1 VDVWREEGLRREPEH
16 EYRPLESISIDLQ
29 LAVLVSEDIN
39 FFGHGAVDPEA
50 VGEAIGEWWRGSRLR
65 GASTISQQLART
77 LFLSH
82 DRSLW
87 RKIEEAR
94 LAWWLEKRLG
104 KKRILE
110 LYLNVVE
117 FGPGLLGA
125 EAAACHYHGLPA
137 DELNAEYAAE
147 LAACL
152 PSPGR
157 DNPATA
163 TDLWSLRREIILR
176 RIDGAGWLRE
186 RLEALNE
193 SPARASSLQGEG

>member
-39 FFGHGAVDPEA
+39 YFGHGAVDPEA

-193 SPARASSLQGEG
+193 RPDRASSLPGEG